1 MAVDSE
7 ASFKS
12 RVLELGI
19 SQAHYDA
26 LAARNVKTFAGFAF
40 VSAYQPN
47 SQDEKPFVDAL
58 TDILGAG
65 PGDLLPVFRR
75 LFYESH
81 TLAIQ
86 DLRTRL
92 ESRDNQEPRKL
103 AMPERMDRLGRLKAA
118 LPGITL
124 DAQME
129 PSHALVDRVVAM
141 AEEQSVYYID
151 LSLCTSRESEVNMIK
166 KEPVLEFSS
175 DGSIKLAKKNKEA
188 SADVAGELR
197 VRMCMQRRSLAFEL
211 GNIATYQKLEEFT
224 AKIFGMITRKPIA
237 GFRSISLSQVIA
249 ADQALWQVIAQETR
263 GQILTTGSPKPID
276 AAVDSAKDCAE
287 VMYHLLPLRDNK
299 RSLDDDSD
307 KDKKKKKKDKKHK
320 GGDSDKPPKTG
331 PGKIDLP
338 PGCSA
343 RNEANQNICF
353 GFNRKSCAVRGAK
366 CRRGLH
372 VCWKVGCYGKHA
384 WPDCNANKSE

>member
-1 MAVDSE
+1 MFHHFHVWGHGVFKNLVQILCKCGTRFILEDHRLHRNMAVDSE

-19 SQAHYDA
+19 SEAHYNL
-26 LAARNVKTFAGFAF
+26 LAGRNVKTFAGFAF

-58 TDILGAG
+58 TDLLGAP
-65 PGDLLPVFRR
+65 PGDRLPVYRR

-92 ESRDNQEPRKL
+92 ESRDSQEPRKL

-124 DAQME
+124 DAQLE
-129 PSHALVDRVVAM
+129 PSHALVDRIVAM

-151 LSLCTSRESEVNMIK
+151 LSLCTSRESEVNMLK
-166 KEPVLEFSS
+166 KEPVLEFAA
-175 DGSIKLAKKNKEA
+175 DGSIKLAKKHKEA

-197 VRMCMQRRSLAFEL
+197 VRMCMQRRSLAFEMA
-211 GNIATYQKLEEFT
+211 NIATYQTLEEFT

-237 GFRSISLSQVIA
+237 GFRSISLAQVIA
-249 ADQALWQVIAQETR
+249 ADQALWQVISQETR
-263 GQILTTGSPKPID
+263 GKILTVGTPKPID
-276 AAVDSAKDCAE
+276 AAVALAKDSPE
-287 VMYHLLPLRDNK
+287 VMY
-299 RSLDDDSD
+299 
-307 KDKKKKKKDKKHK
+307 
-320 GGDSDKPPKTG
+320 
-331 PGKIDLP
+331 
-338 PGCSA
+338 
-343 RNEANQNICF
+343 IC
-353 GFNRKSCAVRGAK
+353 C
-366 CRRGLH
+366 L
-372 VCWKVGCYGKHA
+372 
-384 WPDCNANKSE
+384 

>member
-58 TDILGAG
+58 SDILGAP
-65 PGDLLPVFRR
+65 PGDMLPVFRR

-188 SADVAGELR
+188 AADVAGELR
-197 VRMCMQRRSLAFEL
+197 VRMCMQRRSLALPSVLLLRLLPSLHQFQHL
-211 GNIATYQKLEEFT
+211 ILKVL
-224 AKIFGMITRKPIA
+224 
-237 GFRSISLSQVIA
+237 LSQ
-249 ADQALWQVIAQETR
+249 R
-263 GQILTTGSPKPID
+263 TGSPALVQLPQIVGRRRNSQGTRK
-276 AAVDSAKDCAE
+276 A
-287 VMYHLLPLRDNK
+287 LLP
-299 RSLDDDSD
+299 
-307 KDKKKKKKDKKHK
+307 
-320 GGDSDKPPKTG
+320 T
-331 PGKIDLP
+331 
-338 PGCSA
+338 
-343 RNEANQNICF
+343 
-353 GFNRKSCAVRGAK
+353 
-366 CRRGLH
+366 LH
-372 VCWKVGCYGKHA
+372 LGSV
-384 WPDCNANKSE
+384 